1 MSIFPG
7 SYYEDCGEF
16 CDDYFTG
23 VAKAAASVDRAEI
36 VRAAALLK
44 SVVDQGG
51 TVFACGNGGSAAISN
66 HLTCDCLKGIRN
78 GTSAKPNVFSLAS
91 TVELITAIANDF
103 SYDKVFSFQLESHG
117 KKGDLLIVIS
127 SSGSS
132 PNIIEAL
139 HRAKEMGIKTI
150 AMTGFSGGEA
160 ARLADVNLW
169 VKADNYG
176 IVEDVHQSLMHILA
190 QHARQ
195 QYITDK
201 SSIAKLKF

>member
-1 MSIFPG
+1 MNIFP
-7 SYYEDCGEF
+7 SAYYEDCGKFSE
-16 CDDYFTG
+16 DYFAG
-23 VAKAAASVDRAEI
+23 IAKATASVDRTEI
-36 VRAAALLK
+36 TRAAALLK
-44 SVVDQGG
+44 DVIERNG

-78 GTSAKPNVFSLAS
+78 GTTVKPNVYSLAS

-103 SYDKVFSFQLESHG
+103 AYDQIFSFQLESHG
-117 KKGDLLIVIS
+117 KEGDLLIAIS

-132 PNIIEAL
+132 PNILEAL
-139 HRAKEMGIKTI
+139 RRARELGMKSI

-160 ARLADVNLW
+160 AQLADVNLW

-195 QYITDK
+195 QYMKDR
-201 SSIAKLKF
+201 SSIGTVKF